1 MDAASTDYLLT
12 LARMA
17 SLNPSVM
24 FHVVGMDQLPLVG
37 HDHSLT
43 FG

>member
-24 FHVVGMDQLPLVG
+24 SHLKLLGTIVACW
-37 HDHSLT
+37 SR
-43 FG
+43 